1 MQALRN
7 SNPDGSR
14 LPSVEDPFL
23 FVGFLPYNLCMA
35 GEFFEDMKSYVSFD
49 ESDACALRALR
60 ESLVPAF
67 PELFDLFSDMLARHP
82 NVYKALRGPNAPPE
96 YFRKI
101 LQEWFEGL
109 FSGNF
114 DEAYCR
120 QRCEIGRRHLRMELP
135 PHYVFT
141 AMNIVRTV
149 LLDKILSLK
158 LPDGDAKSAAVHKI
172 LDIELALM
180 NEAYL
185 QDYVRRIKEQERAQ
199 YEQRLSESEHLASV
213 GQLAASLAHEIKNP
227 LAGISGAIQ
236 VLGSGLEADHP
247 HKEIITEAL
256 KQIDRL
262 DDAVKDLLVYARPKP
277 PATKLQSLDTIV
289 ERVLIL
295 LREEPAFRSVRVH
308 CAGFDGE
315 HEVLVDEIQM
325 QQVITNLLLNAAHA
339 CEDGGDVTCRI
350 RPLQSRI
357 RIIVED
363 NGKGMPA
370 DVLARAF
377 EPFFT
382 TKARGTGL
390 GLPICKRIVE
400 AHRGEIDI
408 QSVVSKGT
416 RVTVEIPS

>member
-1 MQALRN
+1 
-7 SNPDGSR
+7 
-14 LPSVEDPFL
+14 
-23 FVGFLPYNLCMA
+23 
-35 GEFFEDMKSYVSFD
+35 MKSYVSFGK
-49 ESDACALRALR
+49 SDANALRALR
-60 ESLVPAF
+60 DSLAPTF

-82 NVYKALRGPNAPPE
+82 NVYKALRGPNAPSE
-96 YFRKI
+96 YFRQT
-101 LQEWFEGL
+101 LLAWFEGL
-109 FSGNF
+109 FSGNY
-114 DEAYCR
+114 DEEYCR
-120 QRCEIGRRHLRMELP
+120 QRCEIGRRHVRMELP

-141 AMNIVRTV
+141 AMNIVRV
-149 LLDKILSLK
+149 ALLKK
-158 LPDGDAKSAAVHKI
+158 LQALQVPDGAAKSAAVNKI

-185 QDYVRRIKEQERAQ
+185 QDYVHRIKEQEQAQ

-236 VLGSGLEADHP
+236 VLGSGLEAGHP

-262 DDAVKDLLVYARPKP
+262 DAAVKDLLVYARPKP

-295 LREEPAFRSVRVH
+295 LRQEPAFRSVRVH
-308 CAGFDGE
+308 CAGLDSE
-315 HEVLVDEIQM
+315 HQVLVDEIQM

-339 CEDGGDVTCRI
+339 CEDGGDITCRI
-350 RPLQSRI
+350 RPLQSSI

-363 NGKGMPA
+363 NGKGMPT
-370 DVLARAF
+370 DVLNRAF

-400 AHRGEIDI
+400 AHGGAIDI